1 MKTKLDR
8 DCIVRRSAGQVSCEI
23 DEQVVAL
30 SVEKG
35 SYFQMDEVGSFVWDV
50 LKEPMSVSDL
60 CVKLCSAYEVELEQC
75 EADTIVFLKAMAEAK
90 LIEWD
95 GCSAS

>member
-8 DCIVRRSAGQVSCEI
+8 DCIVRRSSGQVSCEI

-35 SYFQMDEVGSFVWDV
+35 SYFQMDEVGSFIWDV
-50 LKEPMSVSDL
+50 LKEPMSVSGL
-60 CVKLCSAYEVELEQC
+60 CTKLCSAYEVELSEC
-75 EADTIVFLKAMAEAK
+75 EVDTVVFLEAMVKAK

-95 GCSAS
+95 DGSAS